1 MSAVGYEGH
10 IWEEL
15 FGRVSFKKIAIY
27 LIAIIVAIVVL
38 AAYFALR

>member
-15 FGRVSFKKIAIY
+15 FGGINFKKLALAILIVIGLI
-27 LIAIIVAIVVL
+27 LIAI
-38 AAYFALR
+38 AYFVLK